1 MAAITEEGKSRARE
15 HVARGRA
22 HISAGRL
29 TKGADEMGE
38 ALALDPECREAA
50 EALWQC
56 GKAPPPARK
65 PQAPPPSPGALAR
78 IEALLAKVAPGTSEV
93 EARRALAELALV
105 APDHPRLVD
114 LLRERSGRHKE
125 R

>member
-1 MAAITEEGKSRARE
+1 MA
-15 HVARGRA
+15 
-22 HISAGRL
+22 
-29 TKGADEMGE
+29 E

-56 GKAPPPARK
+56 GKAPPPPRK
-65 PQAPPPSPGALAR
+65 SKATPPSPAEIAR
-78 IEALLAKVAPGTSEV
+78 IDALLAKVAPGSSED

-114 LLRERSGRHKE
+114 LLRARSGRQ
-125 R
+125 RDR